1 MKYFTK
7 EELEEIVAR
16 LLDSPTRETLK
27 ELSDK
32 YNGLGEAM
40 KDTPSV
46 IPNTSSASKVVEPIP
61 NVVKQTSVNSVPS
74 LEIPSIDMSKGNN
87 GMSSAMEVPSFNIP
101 KIETPVNNNSLNNK
115 PISFTGDLW
124 EPQIPNVN
132 NLMQTT
138 DNFNMPASSSL
149 STEVPVTNNTFFG
162 PSQNPV
168 DNPIPISGNKAVQ
181 QGPTMFGQMQ
191 SNYGNA
197 A

>member
-32 YNGLGEAM
+32 YNGLGEIM

-46 IPNTSSASKVVEPIP
+46 IPNTSSALKVVEPIP
-61 NVVKQTSVNSVPS
+61 NIVKQTPVNPALG
-74 LEIPSIDMSKGNN
+74 LEIPSIDMGKGNN
-87 GMSSAMEVPSFNIP
+87 VIGPTIEVPSVPKMEVP
-101 KIETPVNNNSLNNK
+101 VNDNNLNK
-115 PISFTGDLW
+115 GPISFTGNLW
-124 EPQIPNVN
+124 EPQVPNMN

-138 DNFNMPASSSL
+138 DNFNMPASSSV

-168 DNPIPISGNKAVQ
+168 DNPIPISGNKVVQ

-191 SNYGNA
+191 SSYGNA

>member
-32 YNGLGEAM
+32 YNGLGEIM

-61 NVVKQTSVNSVPS
+61 NIVKQTPVNPALG
-74 LEIPSIDMSKGNN
+74 LEIPSIDMGKGNN
-87 GMSSAMEVPSFNIP
+87 VIGPTIEVPSVPKMEVP
-101 KIETPVNNNSLNNK
+101 VNDNNLNK
-115 PISFTGDLW
+115 GPISFTGNLW
-124 EPQIPNVN
+124 EPQVPNMN

-138 DNFNMPASSSL
+138 DNFNMSGSSSV

-162 PSQNPV
+162 QGQNPV

-191 SNYGNA
+191 SSYGNA